1 MTTELMLTDPYQRI
15 AQISQLFKQAL
26 SSVRPPSPAT
36 RIASSV
42 PCPQLHVLTLTL
54 PADVRSEL
62 DDQTVLPEL
71 RSALAQSIQELRE
84 EYQRVFDKAHNES
97 LIHLPAH
104 LKGPQRFAAVLEKR
118 FIQQA
123 VPILV
128 KEHQKAKEEIARSI
142 QAAST
147 IPSASSKPFNNS
159 FIPIL
164 TTYFLWNP
172 FPPAADKRIL
182 AEKGLMSERQIDV
195 WFQNRRAVVRKQTGV
210 NLQKAHY
217 KDKATKGVPADLLKQ
232 INEFTSHV
240 PLMGYYGIGLSPD
253 ETNSGLEKKRKED
266 EEKKWR
272 WATGWGSF
280 GLSGLWERGKVVGR
294 TVIER
299 ENAEIVKRGTPV
311 DLLASKTPL
320 PSQTMEEWAAQRK
333 AGDITFDFSALNA
346 PYSQRTTVRP
356 TPAPPAHIP
365 QPVPTRKDVKA
376 SVRLITEMFSDP
388 GRVHFGD
395 LGQRVYGEFA
405 GDDEDRE
412 RSGAATL
419 ALTMDVRWYVRSQ
432 RGAEQQAK
440 KEKRRQKEK

>member
-1 MTTELMLTDPYQRI
+1 MLFRTY
-15 AQISQLFKQAL
+15 KAL
-26 SSVRPPSPAT
+26 L
-36 RIASSV
+36 
-42 PCPQLHVLTLTL
+42 Q
-54 PADVRSEL
+54 
-62 DDQTVLPEL
+62 
-71 RSALAQSIQELRE
+71 
-84 EYQRVFDKAHNES
+84 
-97 LIHLPAH
+97 
-104 LKGPQRFAAVLEKR
+104 
-118 FIQQA
+118 
-123 VPILV
+123 
-128 KEHQKAKEEIARSI
+128 
-142 QAAST
+142 
-147 IPSASSKPFNNS
+147 
-159 FIPIL
+159 
-164 TTYFLWNP
+164 
-172 FPPAADKRIL
+172 
-182 AEKGLMSERQIDV
+182 
-195 WFQNRRAVVRKQTGV
+195 FQNRRAVVRKQTGV

-240 PLMGYYGIGLSPD
+240 PLKGYYGIGLSPD

-320 PSQTMEEWAAQRK
+320 PSQTMEEWAAQRN

-432 RGAEQQAK
+432 RGAWQTALNYKRGEGARRRAEEEREREQQAK
-440 KEKRRQKEK
+440 KEKRRQKEKEKKKQRLGEKRTPTAAPRYEPYPTQAQSHIKAPAPSRSSLRSYA